1 MKPRNPFTA
10 AKGQDMRKLR
20 IGVVLSLTVFAI
32 AVGLMAQAQKDD
44 AAEEGVTLAQLGVTE
59 EQKTQIKALWE
70 QKRQAHIQA
79 VSDLK
84 ILNRLARD
92 EGASEDKIGETLQ
105 KLRQGRLTQKREIQT
120 TEEALIETLPVRAQL
135 HLTILGVLDNGLTRR
150 IGRGRT
156 QDGGER
162 SQTKAGSVRESGKK

>member
-1 MKPRNPFTA
+1 
-10 AKGQDMRKLR
+10 MRKLR
-20 IGVVLSLTVFAI
+20 IGVLLSLTVVAI
-32 AVGLMAQAQKDD
+32 AAGLMAQAQKDD

-70 QKRQAHIQA
+70 QKRQVHIQA

-92 EGASEDKIGETLQ
+92 KGASEDKIGETLQ
-105 KLRQGRLTQKREIQT
+105 KLRQGRQTQKQEIQT
-120 TEEALIETLPVRAQL
+120 AEEALIETLPVRAQL

-156 QDGGER
+156 REGGEG
-162 SQTKAGSVRESGKK
+162 SKTKAGGVRESGKK